1 MTANPLDDPFAGL
14 ARDLAAMEEDAL
26 GIAALG
32 RAIAHLIAARE
43 AAARER
49 LRITVVAAMLFAGTS
64 ATSAAVGLGHTNPGA
79 LVIGVIAA
87 LSAGTA
93 PFVTRPIPACLIRA
107 HARAVAW
114 WRR

>member
-1 MTANPLDDPFAGL
+1 MTANPLEDPFAAL

-43 AAARER
+43 QAARER
-49 LRITVVAAMLFAGTS
+49 LRMTVVAAMLFAGTS

-79 LVIGVIAA
+79 LFIGMTAA
-87 LSAGTA
+87 LSAGIA
-93 PFVTRPIPACLIRA
+93 PFVTGQIPMCLIRI